1 MTDNSKASIN
11 SSVVIVRDGKI
22 FSVSIITDSTQ
33 NITIIVIMRSKK
45 GYLKIPE
52 CESSNNISIH
62 CFSSLFFIIIF

>member
-33 NITIIVIMRSKK
+33 NTTIIVIMRSKK
-45 GYLKIPE
+45 GFL
-52 CESSNNISIH
+52 
-62 CFSSLFFIIIF
+62 